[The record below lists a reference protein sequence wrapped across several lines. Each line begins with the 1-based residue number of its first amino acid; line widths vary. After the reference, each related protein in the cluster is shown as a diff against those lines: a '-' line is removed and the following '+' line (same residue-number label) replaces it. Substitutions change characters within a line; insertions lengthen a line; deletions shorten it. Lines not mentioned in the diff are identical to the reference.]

1 MNQKTKIII
10 DTDPGVDDALAIAF
24 AALHPDL
31 ELLGLTTV
39 FGNVSVE
46 QSTVNA
52 GYLVD
57 LLGIKHVPVAK
68 GEAVPSVQT
77 PHGFPDFV
85 HGKNGFGD
93 IEVSY
98 PTDFTP
104 HALSAADFII
114 KTIHEHPNEV
124 VLVPIGPLTNIAL
137 ALKKDP
143 SIAHKVKEVV
153 IMGGAAHEK
162 GNVSPAAE
170 ANIWN
175 DPHAAQIVFEAP
187 WKIVMVGLDVTW
199 KTIMP
204 DEPMARIAEKSPVVG
219 GFLKKICEFY
229 ANFYRNVAGFD
240 GFSVHDPATVMYV
253 TNPELFTT
261 EQGQVE
267 VVKSGA
273 GAGKTFFAPKGQIY
287 AEDYW
292 SKRDNV
298 HVCLA
303 VDKAGV
309 LTLIEKILS
318 TSH

>member
-1 MNQKTKIII
+1 MTQKTKIII

-24 AALHPDL
+24 AVLHPNL

-52 GYLVD
+52 GYLLD
-57 LLGIKHVPVAK
+57 LLKAKHVPVAK
-68 GEAVPSVQT
+68 GEGVPSVQK
-77 PHGFPDFV
+77 PHSFPDFV

-93 IEVSY
+93 IAVNY
-98 PTDFTP
+98 PADFKP
-104 HALSAADFII
+104 VDMSAADFII

-137 ALKKDP
+137 ALQKDP
-143 SIAHKVKEVV
+143 TIAHKVKEVV

-162 GNVSPAAE
+162 GNVSPGAE

-175 DPHAAQIVFEAP
+175 DPHAAQVVFEAP
-187 WKIVMVGLDVTW
+187 WKVVMVGLDVTW

-219 GFLKKICEFY
+219 GFLKEICKFY
-229 ANFYRNVAGFD
+229 ANFYRTVGGFD
-240 GFSVHDPATVMYV
+240 GFSLHDPATVMYV
-253 TNPELFTT
+253 TNPELFET
-261 EQGQVE
+261 EQGQIE
-267 VVKSGA
+267 VVQSGA
-273 GAGKTFFAPKGQIY
+273 GAGKTFFAPKGEVY

-292 SKRDNV
+292 SKRDNAF
-298 HVCLA
+298 VCLG
-303 VDKAGV
+303 VNKSGV
-309 LTLIEKILS
+309 LALLEDVLS
-318 TSH
+318 TGH